1 MAHQMLAEGG
11 GWGGNSLKVHK
22 EMYAMSGRNF
32 SLSAKLFQ
40 ESTSYVKFVDN
51 AVWISI
57 LALDRSALRKEVIKG
72 SETLEVPWYQKNIF
86 SLYKCQYSESF
97 QVWFLGEIG

>member
-72 SETLEVPWYQKNIF
+72 SETLEVP
-86 SLYKCQYSESF
+86 
-97 QVWFLGEIG
+97 